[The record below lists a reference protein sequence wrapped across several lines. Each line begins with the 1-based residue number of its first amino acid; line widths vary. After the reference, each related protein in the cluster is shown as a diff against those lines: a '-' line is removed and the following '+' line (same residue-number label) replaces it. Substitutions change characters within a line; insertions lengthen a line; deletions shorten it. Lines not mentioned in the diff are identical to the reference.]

1 MRYAIDIQ
9 VEDLIVHM
17 IDPWRPNGFVLSERT
32 LPLAVN
38 PRLAEYF
45 AAHIQNS
52 LKDPEAKA
60 AQFQGIATQ
69 DTAGICQAMLSGEL
83 DLLDGSQQ
91 LAQRLYDII
100 AEDRRIS
107 SGALAVGF
115 YRAENKPEVPR
126 YLALLKIDPSEA
138 FRHRTVHDPQG
149 FRYINFEIQT
159 DVMPT
164 TRERLQKCAFIQP
177 LDPRPEY
184 DLILLDRQV
193 RPPVPIPVA
202 KYFAEEFLDAQLALD
217 SRQRTDRLYRSLV
230 SAHNQLRS
238 ELAPDQDEE
247 LSVAIDSAVAAPT
260 INLDSWL
267 DELPLPPKR
276 KSEIDQ
282 VVSQEFTDREFNLD
296 RPYARKLTSKRR
308 FRGDG
313 GLRVEL
319 SARSSSEVIHSVEK
333 VSERGGQSY
342 YRIVI
347 HTRKWEEIP

>member
-1 MRYAIDIQ
+1 MRYATDIQ
-9 VEDLIVHM
+9 VDELIVHM

-60 AQFQGIATQ
+60 AQFQRIAPQ
-69 DTAGICQAMLSGEL
+69 ETAGICQAMLAGEVE
-83 DLLDGSQQ
+83 LLDGSQE

-100 AEDRRIS
+100 SEDRRIS

-115 YRAENKPEVPR
+115 YRAENKPDVPR

-177 LDPRPEY
+177 LEPRPEY

-202 KYFAEEFLDAQLALD
+202 KYFAEEFLNSQLALD

-230 SAHNQLRS
+230 SAHNQLRA
-238 ELAPDQDEE
+238 ELPPEQDEE
-247 LSVAIDSAVAAPT
+247 LSVAIDSAVAAPA

-267 DELPLPPKR
+267 DDLPLPKKS

-282 VVSQEFTDREFNLD
+282 VVSQELPEREFNLD
-296 RPYARKLTSKRR
+296 RPYARKLTRKRR
-308 FRGDG
+308 FQGDG
-313 GLRVEL
+313 GLRLEI
-319 SARSSSEVIHSVEK
+319 SARSSGDVIQSVEK
-333 VSERGGQSY
+333 VKDRSGKSY